1 MQRGI
6 GAHWFIE
13 TLRLALL
20 VEKAVLVTLRDE
32 EIKLEIAS
40 RELHTARYG
49 CPFAEDNGLVL
60 GSAIGQCVAADDVLL
75 QDELEAFFIAA
86 CTALFAN
93 LVNHFGKQPF
103 TTSLGIVG
111 QDVNAIAGAYGNQ
124 AFELPFRWGFDVLQ
138 EGEFAAQNLNKEI
151 AVAAGRLKKAAV
163 EPERL
168 VAYQVKHGVH
178 LAWIGEHL
186 AMVSHPLAAFD
197 LFCVFVVR
205 HKKSWNFA

>member
-1 MQRGI
+1 MV
-6 GAHWFIE
+6 FCDKE
-13 TLRLALL
+13 
-20 VEKAVLVTLRDE
+20 V
-32 EIKLEIAS
+32 KLEVAP
-40 RELHTARYG
+40 RELHAARDG
-49 CPFAEDNGLVL
+49 SPLAESDGLVL
-60 GSAIGQCVAADDVLL
+60 GSAIGQRIAADDILL
-75 QDELEAFFIAA
+75 QHISEAFFITV

-93 LVNHFGKQPF
+93 LVKHFGKQPF
-103 TTSLGIVG
+103 TTSLGVVG

-124 AFELPFRWGFDVLQ
+124 ALEFPFSWGFDVLQ
-138 EGEFAAQNLNKEI
+138 KGEFAAQNLDEEI

-168 VAYQVKHGVH
+168 VAHQVEHSVH